1 MVKTKVKCHGKEI
14 NGFTT
19 EEEANSS
26 CEYMTKQFQKEFYVY
41 FCNECKL
48 YHISPK
54 DRQTRSFKS
63 ECLDSSGK
71 PKQSYLTEKDALTR
85 RDIIFNEQGKK
96 LFIYKCDKCNYY
108 HLTHKDFKN
117 KENNINNYIQNNNNE
132 NSNNNENNNNNYNEN
147 NINTNSNEGKKKC
160 III

>member
-1 MVKTKVKCHGKEI
+1 MVKKKVKCHGKEI

-26 CEYMTKQFQKEFYVY
+26 CKYMISQFKKDFYVY
-41 FCNECKL
+41 FCNDCKM

-71 PKQSYLTEKDALTR
+71 PKQSYLTEKEAITR
-85 RDIIFNEQGKK
+85 RDIILKEQGKK
-96 LFIYKCDKCNYY
+96 LFVYKCEQCNYF
-108 HLTHKDFKN
+108 HLTHKDFQNNTDNKN
-117 KENNINNYIQNNNNE
+117 NGVKNNNE
-132 NSNNNENNNNNYNEN
+132 NIKQNNK
-147 NINTNSNEGKKKC
+147 TSSNEKKC
-160 III
+160 IIF